1 MNEHCGII
9 ERSCQEEF
17 REINRKLDLLD
28 EALRGNGMPGL
39 KQRIDRLEEA
49 HASARR
55 LLWCLVGVVVPLM
68 VSAAWKLLL
77 LIGG

>member
-9 ERSCQEEF
+9 EKPCEQEF
-17 REINRKLDLLD
+17 REINRKLDNLD
-28 EALRGNGMPGL
+28 AALRGNGQPGI
-39 KQRIDRLEEA
+39 KHRVDRLEEA

-55 LLWCLVGVVVPLM
+55 LLWCLIGAVVPLL

-77 LIGG
+77 LVGG